1 MRKNVSKVLFA
12 TIVIGCAF
20 SCKKT
25 IENAV
30 PTSPVNTALS
40 ISDSK
45 PGILRSVTGNY
56 QTRGSQTIY
65 DGQANKDGS
74 NISRILDFFI
84 EKKIVPSPD
93 KRHFTCPY
101 GYGKYMEKGWKYMI
115 GYDLK
120 NNRVTLA
127 PNAAMDAEIVPGSF
141 KVLYAAYDA
150 FSKSFTFQTRFT
162 ALEDNGNESEMMEP
176 LVKIE

>member
-12 TIVIGCAF
+12 TIMIGCAF

-30 PTSPVNTALS
+30 TTRPVNAAPAA
-40 ISDSK
+40 SDSR
-45 PGILRSVTGNY
+45 PDILRSVTGNY

-65 DGQANKDGS
+65 DGQANEDGS

-84 EKKIVPSPD
+84 EKKIVPSAD

-101 GYGKYMEKGWKYMI
+101 GYGKYMQKGWKYI
-115 GYDLK
+115 VGYDVK

-127 PNAAMDAEIVPGSF
+127 PDAVMAAEIVPGSF

-150 FSKSFTFQTRFT
+150 SSKSFTFQTRFT